1 LQSLES
7 NFQQLGRTKDEQLK
21 SANDAITLWENRCV
35 ELTSKMND
43 IQESYEVSHAEWLE
57 GTMAELQEEINR
69 LMRSNEKLNSEITF
83 VKDLLTSAEM
93 ERDLLKQQAL
103 TYKAASENAL
113 TQLRENLIQS
123 ENLVIELQSQ
133 KGELSSALAVAEEKL
148 MESSQTIEL
157 MQNHA
162 SESDKEH
169 RNFQHIISQLQYELR
184 EVYEALQT
192 KVTDELTEMVSY

>member
-1 LQSLES
+1 
-7 NFQQLGRTKDEQLK
+7 
-21 SANDAITLWENRCV
+21 
-35 ELTSKMND
+35 M
-43 IQESYEVSHAEWLE
+43 
-57 GTMAELQEEINR
+57 R
-69 LMRSNEKLNSEITF
+69 LNEKLNSEITF

-162 SESDKEH
+162 IESDKEH